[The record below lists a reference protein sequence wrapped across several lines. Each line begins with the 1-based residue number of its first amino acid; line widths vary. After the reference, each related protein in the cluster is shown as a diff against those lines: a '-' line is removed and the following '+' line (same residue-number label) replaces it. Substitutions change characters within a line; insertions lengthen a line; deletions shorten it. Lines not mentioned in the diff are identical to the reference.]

1 MIVKKSFILIYIVRK
16 KIMVI
21 AKQEKT
27 PFNHFIDE
35 DEDEDNNIYYLF
47 PINAKIIEVNVIKY
61 KMKILQ
67 NLLFHPN

>member
-27 PFNHFIDE
+27 SSNHFIDE
-35 DEDEDNNIYYLF
+35 DNNIYHLF
-47 PINAKIIEVNVIKY
+47 SINAKIIEINVVKH
-61 KMKILQ
+61 KMKKLNQ
-67 NLLFHPN
+67 NLLFYPN